1 MKKGTN
7 TFRSILCGTTAFF
20 LSVALTLTALLI
32 SMKFTVLNSDYVV
45 FVFKNSNFSESLQ
58 TELKDEFISFGSA
71 CNIDEEFFDGVF
83 ENIITAEKIDSDT
96 EISVRNFYEN
106 DVQTD
111 IDYGIKDSVF
121 EELKKYATVKGYT
134 LDQSI
139 IEELTTISSELE
151 ELYDTY
157 VGTFN
162 SSSFKNA
169 SHLLARYMPFFNYA
183 VIGLAVFAALAIIII
198 MASFKKIC
206 NSLRFLI
213 YAFSGSTLMLLVA
226 PATALIMQIGSK
238 INIADASLYS
248 FVSNFINYIFV
259 AIIVAA
265 CIMAVITTILH
276 IIRIK
281 AENN

>member
-1 MKKGTN
+1 MKNGTKA
-7 TFRSILCGTTAFF
+7 FRSILCGTTAFF

-45 FVFKNSNFSESLQ
+45 FIFKNSNFSESLQ
-58 TELKDEFISFGSA
+58 AELKDEFISFGSA
-71 CNIDEEFFDGVF
+71 CNIDEEFFDDIF
-83 ENIITAEKIDSDT
+83 ENTITAEKIDSDI
-96 EISVRNFYEN
+96 EISVRNFYKN
-106 DVQTD
+106 DVQTE
-111 IDYGIKDSVF
+111 IEYGIKTDVF
-121 EELKKYATVKGYT
+121 EELKKYATVKGYK
-134 LDQSI
+134 LDRSV

-151 ELYDTY
+151 ELYGTF

-162 SSSFKNA
+162 SSGFKNA
-169 SHLLARYMPFFNYA
+169 SHLLARYMPLFNYA
-183 VIGLAVFAALAIIII
+183 IIGLAVFAVLAIIII
-198 MASFKKIC
+198 MASFKKLC

-248 FVSNFINYIFV
+248 FVSDFINYIFV
-259 AIIVAA
+259 SIIIAA

-276 IIRIK
+276 IVRIK
-281 AENN
+281 TQNK